1 MCVLNV
7 GMSIWQGQMF
17 DRYQI
22 FKGIGGPSEV
32 KNDKL
37 GAYIKNS
44 ISQNI
49 SSCLKHFFELFFWD
63 VSKPRTSLV
72 NNFNDAKF
80 SSGREG

>member
-49 SSCLKHFFELFFWD
+49 SSCLKH
-63 VSKPRTSLV
+63 LV
-72 NNFNDAKF
+72 NF
-80 SSGREG
+80 SIGMFQSLGHL

>member
-22 FKGIGGPSEV
+22 FKRVGGPSEV

-37 GAYIKNS
+37 GAYKEFHLS
-44 ISQNI
+44 KHFQL
-49 SSCLKHFFELFFWD
+49 LKTFFELFLECFK
-63 VSKPRTSLV
+63 SFRHLLV

-80 SSGREG
+80 SLIER

>member
-7 GMSIWQGQMF
+7 GMSIGQGQMF

-22 FKGIGGPSEV
+22 FKRIGGPSEV

-37 GAYIKNS
+37 GAYKKNS

-49 SSCLKHFFELFFWD
+49 SSCSKHFLNFSFGMFQ
-63 VSKPRTSLV
+63 SLAHV
-72 NNFNDAKF
+72 L
-80 SSGREG
+80 